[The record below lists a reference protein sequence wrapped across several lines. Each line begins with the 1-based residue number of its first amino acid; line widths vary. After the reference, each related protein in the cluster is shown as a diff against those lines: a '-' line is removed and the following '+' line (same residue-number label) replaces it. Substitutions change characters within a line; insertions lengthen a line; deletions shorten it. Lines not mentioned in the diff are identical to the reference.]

1 MLQKIDDIHISLREI
16 DGYNLPFNA
25 VICEREAGK
34 STQLVAK
41 LWKIYKEGNTAL
53 LFRRNIVDVTEP
65 YIESILEIIHK
76 FYDESFEFVYTK
88 SALEDGIVKIK
99 DKNGKLIFIIIALSI
114 KVSRIKSLVLR
125 NIKAFFF
132 DEFICNPKFDEKYL
146 KSEADKFKEAYNTFY
161 RETDTQIK
169 CYFFGNPYSM
179 YNPYF
184 MWWGVDVSKLERGK
198 ILTGKNWAVWCYE
211 ITQELREYILK
222 RNPLYQFDD
231 AYTKYAFF
239 GQAINDENIRLS
251 KQPANYSLKWL
262 FRAEGKYIGIYQNHY
277 VDNLCDMYFCR
288 IEDSIGIR
296 RNVYCYDFN
305 ELVDRCAIMSRD
317 DKEKFARFKRALQ
330 RNLVTFENIAVYY
343 IVIEIYNFI

>member
-1 MLQKIDDIHISLREI
+1 MIKEMDSMHISLREI

-25 VICEREAGK
+25 IICEREAGK

-53 LFRRNIVDVTEP
+53 LFRRNIVDVNEP
-65 YIESILEIIHK
+65 YIESLLEIIHK
-76 FYDESFEFVYTK
+76 FFDEAFIFKYNKT
-88 SALEDGIVKIK
+88 ALTDGIVKIFDK
-99 DKNGKLIFIIIALSI
+99 DDKLMFIIIALSV

-161 RETDTQIK
+161 RETETQIK
-169 CYFFGNPYSM
+169 CYFFGNPYSL

-184 MWWGVDVSKLERGK
+184 MWWNVDVSRLQKGK

-211 ITQELREYILK
+211 LTPELREYILK

-251 KQPANYSLKWL
+251 TQPVNYSLKWL
-262 FRAEGKYIGIYQNHY
+262 FKAEGKYIGIYQNHY
-277 VDNLCDMYFCR
+277 VDNLQDMYFCK
-288 IEDSIGIR
+288 IEEKIGSR
-296 RNVYCYDFN
+296 RNIYCYDFS
-305 ELVDRCAIMSRD
+305 ELIDRCAVISRD
-317 DKEKFARFKRALQ
+317 DKEKFARFKRSLQ
-330 RNLVTFENIAVYY
+330 RNLVTFETIAVYY
-343 IVIEIYNFI
+343 LIIEIYNFI